1 MCGGLNIGCNLLY
14 KEVIKTK
21 MGPSLVIVESPA
33 KARTLN
39 KILGEDF
46 IVKASVGHVKDLPE
60 KELGVEK
67 EKNFE
72 PTYVVIP
79 GKEKIIRELKAASKK
94 AEKIYL
100 APDPDREGE
109 AIAYHIAAELA
120 GKGKKAAEEADGKLF
135 RITFHEITERAVKE
149 ALKNPGKIDVNKVDA
164 QQARRVLDR
173 LVGYEL
179 SPLLWRKV
187 RRGLSAGRVQS
198 VAVRL
203 VVEREKEI
211 EAFKKEEYWSV
222 EAMLEGS
229 KAPSFEARL
238 FELGGKL
245 LIERD
250 SKNGDQ
256 FLIKTEEDAKKAV
269 ESLSNSKFVL
279 SSIEKKARK
288 RSPSAP
294 FITSSLQQEA
304 AQRLGFTAKK
314 TMMLAQGLYEG
325 VELGGEGPVG
335 LITYMR
341 TDSVNVAAEAQQWA
355 REVIH
360 TRFGAQYLPEKPP
373 KYKSKASAQEAHE
386 AIRPTYP
393 DRTPEKVK
401 TFLQKD
407 QLRLY
412 TLIWNRFMASQMAQ
426 AELEQTVFTIK
437 AGDAAVL
444 KASGTVIKFDGFLAI
459 YKDAE
464 EDNEGAILP
473 ALSEG
478 EELKLLELKP
488 SQHFTQPPPRYSEAT
503 LVKTLEEK
511 GIGRPSTYATILST
525 IQDRKYVEKETNRFK
540 PTDLG
545 VIVTGLLVE
554 KFPEL
559 MDTGFTAKMEDELD
573 EIEQGNMKWQA
584 VIKEF
589 YVPFGQEIETAI
601 NTPGKVRPEDVPTD
615 VKCQKCGLPMVKRWG
630 RHGWF
635 LACSGY
641 PECKSTCPID
651 EPECQTPA
659 IQETCDKCGSPMVLK
674 TGRFGKFLA
683 CSGYP
688 ACKNTKPISLGIK
701 CPTDGGQIVERRSKK
716 GKLFYSCSNYPNCKF
731 ISWYKPVNRACP
743 SCKNPYLLDK
753 KTKAAHVL
761 FCPNKECG
769 YSEDVSTSDK
779 EQGTNDKEGI

>member
-1 MCGGLNIGCNLLY
+1 
-14 KEVIKTK
+14 
-21 MGPSLVIVESPA
+21 MGSSLVIVESPA

-67 EKNFE
+67 DKDFE

-94 AEKIYL
+94 AEKVYL

-109 AIAYHIAAELA
+109 AIAFHIAAELA

-149 ALKNPGKIDVNKVDA
+149 ALKNPGRINVHKVDA

-229 KAPSFEARL
+229 QKPAFEARL
-238 FELGGKL
+238 FELDGKPV
-245 LIERD
+245 IERGGASGQD
-250 SKNGDQ
+250 KFLLRNG
-256 FLIKTEEDAKKAV
+256 EDARRAV
-269 ESLSNSKFVL
+269 EALSGARFIL
-279 SSIEKKARK
+279 SSIEKKARR

-341 TDSVNVAAEAQQWA
+341 TDSVNIAAEAQQWA
-355 REVIH
+355 REVIK
-360 TRFGAQYLPEKPP
+360 TRFGEKYLPEKPP

-393 DRTPEKVK
+393 DRTPEKLK
-401 TFLQKD
+401 PFLQKD

-464 EDNEGAILP
+464 DENEGAILP
-473 ALSEG
+473 ALPEG
-478 EELKLLELKP
+478 EGLKLLEIKP
-488 SQHFTQPPPRYSEAT
+488 LQHFTQPPPRYSEAT

-525 IQDRKYVEKETNRFK
+525 IQDRKYVAKEASRFK

-545 VIVTGLLVE
+545 VLVTGLLVE

-559 MDTGFTAKMEDELD
+559 MDTGFTARMEDELD
-573 EIEQGNMKWQA
+573 EIEQGNMKWQS

-601 NTPGKVRPEDVPTD
+601 KTPGKVRPEDVPTD

-651 EPECQTPA
+651 EPECQAPA
-659 IQETCDKCGSPMVLK
+659 IQETCEKCGSPMVLK

-688 ACKNTKPISLGIK
+688 ACKSTKPISLGIK
-701 CPTDGGQIVERRSKK
+701 CPADGGQIVERRSKK
-716 GKLFYSCSNYPNCKF
+716 GKLFYSCSNYPSCKF
-731 ISWYKPVNRACP
+731 ISWYKPVNKACP
-743 SCKNPYLLDK
+743 NCKNPYLLEK
-753 KTKAAHVL
+753 NTKAAHVL

-769 YSEDVSTSDK
+769 FSEEIK
-779 EQGTNDKEGI
+779 EEAAGGSQQDTGAAGV